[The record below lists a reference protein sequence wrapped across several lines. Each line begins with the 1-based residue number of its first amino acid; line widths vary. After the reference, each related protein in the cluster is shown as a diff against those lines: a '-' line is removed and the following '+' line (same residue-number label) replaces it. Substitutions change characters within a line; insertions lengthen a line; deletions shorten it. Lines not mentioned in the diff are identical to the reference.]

1 MGFFSRLATFFH
13 IKANAA
19 LDKAEDPGQVMDYSY
34 SKQVEQLQQL
44 RRSIADVVT
53 NEKRLEMQ
61 QTQLIQ
67 KTNTLDQQ
75 AMLALQANREDLA
88 RMALQRKETVLV
100 QINSYEQQ
108 LAQLK
113 AQEEKLISM
122 ERTISARVE
131 AFRTQKEMVK
141 AQYNAAQ
148 AQVKINETVT
158 GISEEMSEI
167 NLAMQRAQDKVL
179 TMQARAN
186 AMEALINQGTLSDQA
201 LIGGSGDTL
210 ERELQKISTEQN
222 VEAQLQAMKQQMQ
235 LGGANVQQKQLESH
249 LHPTTLTRL
258 ATLRMSERKCLAN
271 FSFFLFL
278 SSPYRMI
285 LVLDGVR
292 CRHMLQGLHLR

>member
-1 MGFFSRLATFFH
+1 MGFFSRLATFFN
-13 IKANAA
+13 IRANAA

-34 SKQVEQLQQL
+34 SKQIEQLQQL

-61 QTQLIQ
+61 QSQLIE
-67 KTNTLDQQ
+67 KISRLDQQ
-75 AMLALQANREDLA
+75 AMQALQANREDLA
-88 RMALQRKETVLV
+88 RMALQRKETLLV

-113 AQEEKLISM
+113 AQEEKLLNM

-141 AQYNAAQ
+141 AQYSAAQ

-158 GISEEMSEI
+158 GISEEMTEM

-186 AMEALINQGTLSDQA
+186 AMEELIDQGTLSEQGMLGA
-201 LIGGSGDTL
+201 GSGDTL

-222 VEAQLQAMKQQMQ
+222 VEAQLQAMKQQLQ
-235 LGGANVQQKQLESH
+235 LGGPNAQQKEIEG
-249 LHPTTLTRL
+249 P
-258 ATLRMSERKCLAN
+258 A
-271 FSFFLFL
+271 
-278 SSPYRMI
+278 
-285 LVLDGVR
+285 
-292 CRHMLQGLHLR
+292 

>member
-34 SKQVEQLQQL
+34 SKQVEQLQHL

-61 QTQLIQ
+61 QSQLIQ

-75 AMLALQANREDLA
+75 AMQALQANREDLA
-88 RMALQRKETVLV
+88 RMALQRKETLLV

-113 AQEEKLISM
+113 VQEEKLISM

-158 GISEEMSEI
+158 GISEEMTEM

-186 AMEALINQGTLSDQA
+186 AMEALIDQGTLSDQGLA
-201 LIGGSGDTL
+201 GGSSDTL

-222 VEAQLQAMKQQMQ
+222 VEAELQAMKQHLQ

-249 LHPTTLTRL
+249 
-258 ATLRMSERKCLAN
+258 SSNDAN
-271 FSFFLFL
+271 A
-278 SSPYRMI
+278 SSYAK
-285 LVLDGVR
+285 DE
-292 CRHMLQGLHLR
+292 

>member
-1 MGFFSRLATFFH
+1 MGFFSRLATFFN
-13 IKANAA
+13 IRANAA

-34 SKQVEQLQQL
+34 SKQIEQLQQL

-61 QTQLIQ
+61 QSQLIE
-67 KTNTLDQQ
+67 KISRLDQQ
-75 AMLALQANREDLA
+75 AMQALQANREDLA
-88 RMALQRKETVLV
+88 RMALQRKETLLV

-113 AQEEKLISM
+113 AQEEKLIDM

-141 AQYNAAQ
+141 AQYSAAQ

-158 GISEEMSEI
+158 GISEEMTEM

-186 AMEALINQGTLSDQA
+186 AMEELIDQGTLSEQGMLGA
-201 LIGGSGDTL
+201 GSGDTL

-222 VEAQLQAMKQQMQ
+222 VEAQLQAMKQQLQ
-235 LGGANVQQKQLESH
+235 LGGPNAQQKRLESH
-249 LHPTTLTRL
+249 
-258 ATLRMSERKCLAN
+258 
-271 FSFFLFL
+271 
-278 SSPYRMI
+278 SSNDADASSYAQ
-285 LVLDGVR
+285 DE
-292 CRHMLQGLHLR
+292 

>member
-1 MGFFSRLATFFH
+1 MGFFSRLATFFR
-13 IKANAA
+13 IRANAA

-61 QTQLIQ
+61 QSQLIERIN
-67 KTNTLDQQ
+67 KLDQQ
-75 AMLALQANREDLA
+75 AMQALQANREDLA
-88 RMALQRKETVLV
+88 RMALQRKEALLV

-113 AQEEKLISM
+113 AQEEKLINM
-122 ERTISARVE
+122 ERTVSARIE

-158 GISEEMSEI
+158 GISEEMSEM

-186 AMEALINQGTLSDQA
+186 AMEALIEQGA
-201 LIGGSGDTL
+201 LGEQGASGIGSGDTL
-210 ERELQKISTEQN
+210 DHELQKIAAEQN

-235 LGGANVQQKQLESH
+235 LGGSNAQRKRIESH
-249 LHPTTLTRL
+249 SSNDS
-258 ATLRMSERKCLAN
+258 SET
-271 FSFFLFL
+271 S
-278 SSPYRMI
+278 
-285 LVLDGVR
+285 
-292 CRHMLQGLHLR
+292 

>member
-1 MGFFSRLATFFH
+1 MGFFSRLATFFN
-13 IKANAA
+13 IRANAA

-61 QTQLIQ
+61 QSQLIE
-67 KTNTLDQQ
+67 KINRLDQQ
-75 AMLALQANREDLA
+75 AMQALQANREDLA
-88 RMALQRKETVLV
+88 RMALQRKETLLV

-113 AQEEKLISM
+113 AQEEKLLNM

-141 AQYNAAQ
+141 AQYSAAQ

-158 GISEEMSEI
+158 GISEEMTEM

-186 AMEALINQGTLSDQA
+186 AMEELIDQGTLSEQGMLGA
-201 LIGGSGDTL
+201 GSGDTL

-222 VEAQLQAMKQQMQ
+222 VEAQLQAMKQQLQ
-235 LGGANVQQKQLESH
+235 LGGPNAQQKRLESH
-249 LHPTTLTRL
+249 SYND
-258 ATLRMSERKCLAN
+258 ASA
-271 FSFFLFL
+271 
-278 SSPYRMI
+278 SSYAQ
-285 LVLDGVR
+285 DE
-292 CRHMLQGLHLR
+292 

>member
-1 MGFFSRLATFFH
+1 MGFFSRLATFFN
-13 IKANAA
+13 IRANAA

-61 QTQLIQ
+61 QSQLIE
-67 KTNTLDQQ
+67 KINRLDQQ
-75 AMLALQANREDLA
+75 AMQALQANREDLA
-88 RMALQRKETVLV
+88 RMALQRKETLLV

-113 AQEEKLISM
+113 AQEEKLLNM

-141 AQYNAAQ
+141 AQYSAAQ

-158 GISEEMSEI
+158 GISEEMTEM

-186 AMEALINQGTLSDQA
+186 AMETLIDQGTLNEQGMLGA
-201 LIGGSGDTL
+201 GSGDTL
-210 ERELQKISTEQN
+210 ERELQ
-222 VEAQLQAMKQQMQ
+222 
-235 LGGANVQQKQLESH
+235 
-249 LHPTTLTRL
+249 
-258 ATLRMSERKCLAN
+258 
-271 FSFFLFL
+271 
-278 SSPYRMI
+278 
-285 LVLDGVR
+285 
-292 CRHMLQGLHLR
+292 

>member
-61 QTQLIQ
+61 QSQLIQ

-75 AMLALQANREDLA
+75 ALQALQGNREDLA
-88 RMALQRKETVLV
+88 REALQRKEALLP
-100 QINSYEQQ
+100 QLSAYEQQ
-108 LAQLK
+108 IAQLR
-113 AQEEKLISM
+113 AQAERLITM
-122 ERTISARVE
+122 ERTVSARVE
-131 AFRTQKEMVK
+131 QFRTQKEMVK
-141 AQYNAAQ
+141 AQYGAAQ
-148 AQVKINETVT
+148 AQVKINETVS
-158 GISEEMSEI
+158 GISNEMTEM

-186 AMEALINQGTLSDQA
+186 AMEALIEQGTLSEQA
-201 LIGGSGDTL
+201 LPGGSGDTL

-222 VEAQLQAMKQQMQ
+222 VEAELQAMKQQLQ

-249 LHPTTLTRL
+249 
-258 ATLRMSERKCLAN
+258 
-271 FSFFLFL
+271 
-278 SSPYRMI
+278 SSNDASASSYPQ
-285 LVLDGVR
+285 DE
-292 CRHMLQGLHLR
+292 

>member
-61 QTQLIQ
+61 QTQLIE
-67 KTNTLDQQ
+67 KTNRLDQQ
-75 AMLALQANREDLA
+75 ALLALQANREDLA
-88 RMALQRKETVLV
+88 RMALQRKETLLV

-158 GISEEMSEI
+158 GISEEMTEM

-186 AMEALINQGTLSDQA
+186 AMEALIEQGTLSEQGM
-201 LIGGSGDTL
+201 IGASSDTL
-210 ERELQKISTEQN
+210 ERELQQISSEQN
-222 VEAQLQAMKQQMQ
+222 VEAQLQAMKQQLQ
-235 LGGANVQQKQLESH
+235 IGGANAQQKRIESH
-249 LHPTTLTRL
+249 
-258 ATLRMSERKCLAN
+258 
-271 FSFFLFL
+271 
-278 SSPYRMI
+278 SSSD
-285 LVLDGVR
+285 VEE
-292 CRHMLQGLHLR
+292 

>member
-1 MGFFSRLATFFH
+1 MGFFSRLATFFN
-13 IKANAA
+13 IRANAA

-61 QTQLIQ
+61 QSQLIE
-67 KTNTLDQQ
+67 KINRLDQQ
-75 AMLALQANREDLA
+75 AMQALQANREDLA
-88 RMALQRKETVLV
+88 RMALQRKETLLV

-113 AQEEKLISM
+113 AQEEKLLNM

-141 AQYNAAQ
+141 AQYSAAQ

-158 GISEEMSEI
+158 GISEEMTEM

-186 AMEALINQGTLSDQA
+186 AMEELIDQGTLSEQGMLGA
-201 LIGGSGDTL
+201 GSGDTL

-222 VEAQLQAMKQQMQ
+222 VEAQLQAMKQQLQ
-235 LGGANVQQKQLESH
+235 LGGPNAQQKRLENH
-249 LHPTTLTRL
+249 
-258 ATLRMSERKCLAN
+258 
-271 FSFFLFL
+271 
-278 SSPYRMI
+278 SSNDASASSYAQ
-285 LVLDGVR
+285 DE
-292 CRHMLQGLHLR
+292 